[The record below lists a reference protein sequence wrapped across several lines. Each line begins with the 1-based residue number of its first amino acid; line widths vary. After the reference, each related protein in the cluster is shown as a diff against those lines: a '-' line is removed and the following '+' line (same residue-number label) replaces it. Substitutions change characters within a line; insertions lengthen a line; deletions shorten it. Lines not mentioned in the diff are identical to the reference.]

1 MKKLLKY
8 EFFYYRKTSKFIVF
22 GAIFV
27 LFSIISPLTAKY
39 IQELISFLLNGE
51 PMPIDIPDPT
61 VYTAY
66 EQYISDL
73 YEIIFTVTLFVGV
86 SIFIRDK
93 TKDLLP
99 LIFSKPINRTKYVIS
114 KYISFLALIFV
125 SLTLGYLSFSYYTYF
140 LFEEVFFVKGIWMML
155 LYFLDIM
162 FVSAVALFGATYF
175 KTYIPAM
182 LVTWGIYIISGLVTI
197 AERVPV
203 VKHFPGMIKSN
214 IVNVLLDTTTTAD
227 IVWNIIVTLGLIG
240 LLIGFT
246 IKKIRNQDI

>member
-51 PMPIDIPDPT
+51 PLPIDIPDPT

-93 TKDLLP
+93 TSRQRP
-99 LIFSKPINRTKYVIS
+99 C
-114 KYISFLALIFV
+114 
-125 SLTLGYLSFSYYTYF
+125 SLQKRKL
-140 LFEEVFFVKGIWMML
+140 
-155 LYFLDIM
+155 
-162 FVSAVALFGATYF
+162 
-175 KTYIPAM
+175 
-182 LVTWGIYIISGLVTI
+182 
-197 AERVPV
+197 
-203 VKHFPGMIKSN
+203 
-214 IVNVLLDTTTTAD
+214 
-227 IVWNIIVTLGLIG
+227 
-240 LLIGFT
+240 
-246 IKKIRNQDI
+246 